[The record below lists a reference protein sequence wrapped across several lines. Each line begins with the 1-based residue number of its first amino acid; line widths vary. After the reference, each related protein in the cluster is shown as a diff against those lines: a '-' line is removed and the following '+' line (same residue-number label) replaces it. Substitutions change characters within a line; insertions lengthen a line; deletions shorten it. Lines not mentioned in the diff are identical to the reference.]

1 MPAKRPAKKVSA
13 KKAPAKK
20 AAPRKKSTSK
30 KRTKTAGNQFVL
42 RLRQGVS
49 IDFRRNGSVQTGRP
63 DGTNLESGDVL
74 LLPGGP
80 PDTLNPGPSSGY
92 DQVGVEERSSGTI
105 GLGFNLPPSGKPPK
119 LNLNLSIFQTLT
131 RDPSSSTT
139 WANQLDAQGRI
150 IFTIGIEG

>member
-1 MPAKRPAKKVSA
+1 MPAKRPAKKVPA

-30 KRTKTAGNQFVL
+30 KRTKTAGNQFFLKL
-42 RLRQGVS
+42 RHGVS

-63 DGTNLESGDVL
+63 SGTKLESGDVL
-74 LLPGGP
+74 LLPGGQ
-80 PDTLNPGPSSGY
+80 PDTLNPGPSSGN
-92 DQVGVEERSSGTI
+92 DQVGVEERPSGTI
-105 GLGFNLPPSGKPPK
+105 GLGFNLPDLGKPLK
-119 LNLNLSIFQTLT
+119 LNVDLSIFQTLN
-131 RDPSSSTT
+131 RDPSSNTT